1 MASQSVEDVKNM
13 TKEEKEEYCKWCWY
27 HSGGYCYECALYK
40 GSIPEDYKNKK
51 LQKEEQHGRVK

>member
-1 MASQSVEDVKNM
+1 MASQSVEDVKDM

-51 LQKEEQHGRVK
+51 LRKEVV

>member
-1 MASQSVEDVKNM
+1 MASQSVEDVKDM
-13 TKEEKEEYCKWCWY
+13 TKEEKEEYCKWCWH

-51 LQKEEQHGRVK
+51 LQKEEQHGRE